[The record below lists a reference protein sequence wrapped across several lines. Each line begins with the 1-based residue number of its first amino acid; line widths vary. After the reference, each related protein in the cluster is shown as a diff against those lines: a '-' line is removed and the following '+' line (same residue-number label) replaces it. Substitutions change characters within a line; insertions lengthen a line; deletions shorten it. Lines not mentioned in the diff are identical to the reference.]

1 MRGEKIRGKGCKRS
15 IKMVGRKENKSC
27 LGSLSYRQSQK
38 YISDDFQKSLELKN
52 KKKKKGKLGK
62 KRNLRCNHMMRKSQG
77 NVEISGKN
85 QRGEVKTEQQGF
97 LPSKT

>member
-1 MRGEKIRGKGCKRS
+1 MRGEKIRGKGCKRP

-52 KKKKKGKLGK
+52 KKKKKKESLEK
-62 KRNLRCNHMMRKSQG
+62 K
-77 NVEISGKN
+77 EI
-85 QRGEVKTEQQGF
+85 
-97 LPSKT
+97 

>member
-1 MRGEKIRGKGCKRS
+1 MRGEKIRGKGCKRP

-52 KKKKKGKLGK
+52 KKKKRKAWK
-62 KRNLRCNHMMRKSQG
+62 KKKFKVQPYDEE
-77 NVEISGKN
+77 VSGKCGN
-85 QRGEVKTEQQGF
+85 QWQESNR
-97 LPSKT
+97 